1 MTDKK
6 ISVKEH
12 KHVLKVCDRFKMKTM
27 KDYHDLLLKCDVLL
41 LVDLFEAFRNSSLK
55 NYGLY
60 PSHCLIAPAL
70 GWDAMLNMTKGE
82 LEIISDADM
91 QMFSEKGMRDGAF
104 YISREYSKTNNKYL
118 KSYNPKQELKHIL
131 YLDANNLCGNIM
143 LKLKKIH
150 RVLEFNSISYND

>member
-1 MTDKK
+1 
-6 ISVKEH
+6 
-12 KHVLKVCDRFKMKTM
+12 
-27 KDYHDLLLKCDVLL
+27 
-41 LVDLFEAFRNSSLK
+41 
-55 NYGLY
+55 
-60 PSHCLIAPAL
+60 
-70 GWDAMLNMTKGE
+70 MTKGE

>member
-1 MTDKK
+1 
-6 ISVKEH
+6 
-12 KHVLKVCDRFKMKTM
+12 
-27 KDYHDLLLKCDVLL
+27 
-41 LVDLFEAFRNSSLK
+41 
-55 NYGLY
+55 
-60 PSHCLIAPAL
+60 
-70 GWDAMLNMTKGE
+70 MLNMTKGE